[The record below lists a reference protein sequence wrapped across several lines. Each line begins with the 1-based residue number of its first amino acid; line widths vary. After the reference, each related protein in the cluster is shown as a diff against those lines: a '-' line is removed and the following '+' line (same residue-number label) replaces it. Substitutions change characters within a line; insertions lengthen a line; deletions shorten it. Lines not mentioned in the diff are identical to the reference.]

1 MQANRIILAAALTGL
16 AGPALA
22 EKCHRCDSSD
32 GPIIVVGGNASQG
45 GAQPAAP
52 GGLAAENDPQA
63 RRTGRFGWKD
73 QQAAL
78 LNPLDAPGG
87 IAAAGPQPGPRP
99 SVPRVSEILVTKTTD
114 IASPK
119 LMLPLTAGQ
128 PVPSPSDIAV
138 ESISFAHE
146 QFMRSRSGHHLDLGD
161 YIDEDL
167 PAGLTGEPTTKEGTF
182 FSKVVRA
189 GMEMARREKERQQQA
204 APLTPLDAPGGLA
217 AAPRPSA
224 AGGGHGPGKVIFY
237 DMHLRPVTSQGSG
250 ASPAGSSKPK
260 EIVVVGSKL
269 DTPVGMA
276 ATLPQAGATSKGDGR
291 HMLTSTAH
299 DVDRPIVVGRVP
311 QPVAIPV
318 SPAVPRAAGP
328 TALPAK
334 VEFGAAPALR
344 R

>member
-32 GPIIVVGGNASQG
+32 EPIIVVGGNASQG

-63 RRTGRFGWKD
+63 RRTGRFGWKA
-73 QQAAL
+73 QQAWL

-87 IAAAGPQPGPRP
+87 IAAAGPQPGARP

-119 LMLPLTAGQ
+119 LMLPLAAGQ
-128 PVPSPSDIAV
+128 PVPSPSDIPV
-138 ESISFAHE
+138 GSISLAHE
-146 QFMRSRSGHHLDLGD
+146 RFMRSRSGHHLDLGD

-217 AAPRPSA
+217 AAARPSA
-224 AGGGHGPGKVIFY
+224 AGGG
-237 DMHLRPVTSQGSG
+237 QGSG

-269 DTPVGMA
+269 DAPVGMA
-276 ATLPQAGATSKGDGR
+276 ATLPRAGATSKADG
-291 HMLTSTAH
+291 HHILTSIAHPARLPESAGGRIH
-299 DVDRPIVVGRVP
+299 DVDRPIVAGRVP
-311 QPVAIPV
+311 QPVAVPA

-328 TALPAK
+328 AAVPAK